1 MGSYY
6 GSETPLS
13 KSLGEATSSF
23 ALFCTLQ
30 GFSVIGAP
38 IFLRIPFFCQ
48 SVCSCEFYEL
58 NLRRLNFLIGRYEF
72 FVYNKR

>member
-6 GSETPLS
+6 GSETPSS

-38 IFLRIPFFCQ
+38 IFSRIPFFVKAC
-48 SVCSCEFYEL
+48 VPV
-58 NLRRLNFLIGRYEF
+58 NFT
-72 FVYNKR
+72 N